1 MPPDDERLRPVRH
14 QAGHVLADDR
24 LAEDCAIQD
33 VAQRAVRAAIHPL
46 QAKLLHPRLVRRD
59 GGAFCPDAVLGDG
72 VRRIDRHLVVG
83 LITVLDAQVTVRKVD
98 VEVRQNP
105 VRDGGK
111 TAVTLAVWD
120 V

>member
-1 MPPDDERLRPVRH
+1 
-14 QAGHVLADDR
+14 
-24 LAEDCAIQD
+24 
-33 VAQRAVRAAIHPL
+33 
-46 QAKLLHPRLVRRD
+46 
-59 GGAFCPDAVLGDG
+59 